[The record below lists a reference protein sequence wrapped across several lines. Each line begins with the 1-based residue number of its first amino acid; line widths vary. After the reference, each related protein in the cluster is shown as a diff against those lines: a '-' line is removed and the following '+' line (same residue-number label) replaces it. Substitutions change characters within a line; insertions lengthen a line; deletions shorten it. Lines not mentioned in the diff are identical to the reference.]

1 MNVSIVTIK
10 IGRAIEWLSRLA
22 SRELAR
28 IRAFRE
34 VSVTSASNDKEGSK
48 LTSAAGLGTLF

>member
-1 MNVSIVTIK
+1 MTIK

-34 VSVTSASNDKEGSK
+34 VSVTSASNDKEGAK